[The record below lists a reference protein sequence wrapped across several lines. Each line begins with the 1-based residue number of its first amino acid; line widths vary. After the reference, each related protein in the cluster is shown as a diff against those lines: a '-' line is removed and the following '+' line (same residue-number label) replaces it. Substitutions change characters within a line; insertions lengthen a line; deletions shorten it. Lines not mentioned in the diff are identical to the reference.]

1 MTSAP
6 RNDEQGVILIALMWI
21 LVALSVIALSFSRE
35 SRVDVSVARNTRDLT
50 VAYYVARAGIQTA
63 VFRLLERVYAPPVQG
78 IETQEPSPL
87 DLGELQGDFGGGAY
101 RVEIQDEAGKI
112 NLNFVTEDQLRALFA
127 AIGIPKENADVITDS
142 IMDWRDVDKAH
153 RINGAEDDY
162 YEQLPHPYKA
172 KNGRIE
178 TVEELLLVRG
188 VTSEYYYGQ
197 WEKGQDGSRRYLY
210 GLSRCFTVY
219 SNSNRININYAPPE
233 VLMSVPGMTPQIAQM
248 IYERRKVKPFR
259 TPADLTR
266 DLSITLGPQTL
277 PFLSTDRSMIY
288 TLTAY
293 AHMEN
298 SKVKRVI
305 RAVVSLDPSQINRY
319 KIVYWNENI
328 SDL

>member
-1 MTSAP
+1 MTSTVG
-6 RNDEQGVILIALMWI
+6 NDEQGIILIALMWL

-50 VAYYVARAGIQTA
+50 MAYYVARAGIQTA
-63 VFRLLERVYAPPVQG
+63 VFRLVERVYAPPVQG
-78 IETQEPSPL
+78 IETQEPTPL

-101 RVEIQDEAGKI
+101 RVEIQDEAGKV
-112 NLNFVTEDQLRALFA
+112 NVNFVTEDQLRALFA
-127 AIGIPKENADVITDS
+127 AIGIPKEDADTIADS
-142 IMDWRDVDKAH
+142 IMDWKDVDKAH

-162 YEQLPHPYKA
+162 YERLPRPYKT

-178 TVEELLLVRG
+178 TVEELLLIRG
-188 VTSEYYYGQ
+188 VTPGYYYGRR
-197 WEKGQDGSRRYLY
+197 EKGQDGSRRYLY
-210 GLSRCFTVY
+210 GLSRYFTVY
-219 SNSNRININYAPPE
+219 SNSNRINVNYAPPE
-233 VLMSVPGMTPQIAQM
+233 VLMSVPGMTPEAAQM

-259 TPADLTR
+259 TTADLTR
-266 DLSITLGPQTL
+266 DLPITLGAQTL

-305 RAVVSLDPSQINRY
+305 RAVVSLDPSQVNRY

-328 SDL
+328 ADL